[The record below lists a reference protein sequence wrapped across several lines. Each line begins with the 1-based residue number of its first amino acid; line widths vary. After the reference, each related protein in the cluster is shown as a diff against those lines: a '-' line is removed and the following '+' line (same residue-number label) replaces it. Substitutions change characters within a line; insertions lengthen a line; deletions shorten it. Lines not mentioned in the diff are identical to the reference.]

1 MEVTRGGFI
10 VNEYK
15 KSLRE
20 GQRLR
25 QKIEVAIAL
34 CSDPKEKAWLEQQLA
49 LSHLWKNR
57 VMDFKNNTSRP
68 IDASELLVG
77 KKA

>member
-1 MEVTRGGFI
+1 M
-10 VNEYK
+10 NECK

-34 CSDPKEKAWLEQQLA
+34 CSDPKEKVWLEQQLA

-57 VMDFKNNTSRP
+57 VIDFKNNTSRAISISP
-68 IDASELLVG
+68 EGRRS
-77 KKA
+77 